1 MEKITRREHIIGDYV
16 IEEIQ
21 ECRYGKA
28 DLWIGK
34 VGDEAREYVGTDWDA
49 AVAQVQTNQANQV
62 SQTV

>member
-1 MEKITRREHIIGDYV
+1 MEKITKHQHIFGDYV

-34 VGDEAREYVGTDWDA
+34 VGEEAREYIGTDWNEAMAHIPA
-49 AVAQVQTNQANQV
+49 AR
-62 SQTV
+62 